1 MAKQK
6 AKISPV
12 FLRIKAFIVDL
23 FIIAMPLFYGVT
35 YLVLG
40 SKEALWRNQAAIAL
54 IWLVYG
60 AICAAFYARSAQTP
74 GYKLAGLYLID
85 VRSGRKVSFFRA
97 LARFG
102 CFVFA
107 GFSVIGLLICFF
119 RKDRLNLHDLLSGAA
134 PVVRK
139 DAQ

>member
-1 MAKQK
+1 M
-6 AKISPV
+6 
-12 FLRIKAFIVDL
+12 KAFIVDL

-40 SKEALWRNQAAIAL
+40 SKEALWRNQASIAL
-54 IWLVYG
+54 IWLAYG
-60 AICAAFYARSAQTP
+60 AICAAFYTRSAQTP

-85 VRSGRKVSFFRA
+85 VRSGRKASFFRA
-97 LARFG
+97 LARFV
-102 CFVFA
+102 CFVLA

-119 RKDRLNLHDLLSGAA
+119 RKDRLNLHDLLSGTAS
-134 PVVRK
+134 VVRK

>member
-6 AKISPV
+6 AKISPI

-23 FIIAMPLFYGVT
+23 FIIAIPLFYGVT
-35 YLVLG
+35 YLILG

-54 IWLVYG
+54 IWLSYG
-60 AICAAFYARSAQTP
+60 AICAAFYTRSAQTP

-85 VRSGRKVSFFRA
+85 VRSGRKASFFRA
-97 LARFG
+97 LARFA
-102 CFVFA
+102 CFVLS

-119 RKDRLNLHDLLSGAA
+119 RKDRLNLHDLLSGTA

>member
-1 MAKQK
+1 MSVPRIVQ
-6 AKISPV
+6 IVFVV
-12 FLRIKAFIVDL
+12 FLILTILLKWGFIL
-23 FIIAMPLFYGVT
+23 NLIAAV
-35 YLVLG
+35 
-40 SKEALWRNQAAIAL
+40 
-54 IWLVYG
+54 G
-60 AICAAFYARSAQTP
+60 AIGAAFYARSAQTP

-97 LARFG
+97 LARFA

-107 GFSVIGLLICFF
+107 GFSIIGLLICFF
-119 RKDRLNLHDLLSGAA
+119 RKDRLNLHDLLSGTA